1 MLIRKSCREKK
12 NHATILTTI
21 PCFWIAEVEQLA
33 PTESPGL
40 SNRIGFINSQPYFLT
55 HLLESQIYVFFMLY
69 IYIFRK
75 NQHFLKV

>member
-12 NHATILTTI
+12 N
-21 PCFWIAEVEQLA
+21 PCNNIDDNSMLL
-33 PTESPGL
+33 ESPGL